1 MVIKLQYQGGIQL
14 FENQTI
20 FNGNVVVWCF
30 VKDLSASVDWYTNI
44 LGIKPSN
51 NIDVAYFFPINEN
64 TKLAISNR
72 FKASD
77 LNVLPK
83 SVALDLQSD
92 HVFETHSLLK
102 EKGVQVLAIENPV
115 LNYHEFYFK
124 DLDDNLIR
132 VHGFA

>member
-1 MVIKLQYQGGIQL
+1 M

-20 FNGNVVVWCF
+20 FNGNLVVWCF
-30 VKDLSASVDWYTNI
+30 VKDLSASVEWYTNI

-92 HVFETHSLLK
+92 HVFETHHLLK
-102 EKGVQVLAIENPV
+102 EKGVQVQVIENPV

>member
-1 MVIKLQYQGGIQL
+1 M

-102 EKGVQVLAIENPV
+102 EKGVQVQAIENPV

>member
-1 MVIKLQYQGGIQL
+1 M

-44 LGIKPSN
+44 LGIKPTN
-51 NIDVAYFFPINEN
+51 NIDVAYFFTINEN

-77 LNVLPK
+77 SNVLPK

-92 HVFETHSLLK
+92 HVFETHHLLK
-102 EKGVQVLAIENPV
+102 EKGVQVQAIENPV

-132 VHGFA
+132 VHGFV

>member
-1 MVIKLQYQGGIQL
+1 M

-44 LGIKPSN
+44 LGIKPTN

-77 LNVLPK
+77 SNVLPK

-92 HVFETHSLLK
+92 HVFETHHLLK
-102 EKGVQVLAIENPV
+102 EKGVQVQAIENPV

-132 VHGFA
+132 VHGFV